1 MGGLDDRSPYFIML
15 NNAKLKETLSQK
27 VTANIAEPIHT
38 PTNFTAEPA
47 GSEPMLPSLSVVLT
61 FSLSLDEAASQM
73 TRIQEMVR
81 ILGLQPAVQQ
91 QLTPL
96 QLKSTQT
103 APKPDSL
110 QPTTAARQSSAKHTA
125 SPAMMTDK
133 QKRMIFALIARKNLS
148 PESVSDILEREFGHS
163 DGTKLTKVHASQFI
177 DRLMSSK

>member
-1 MGGLDDRSPYFIML
+1 ML

-38 PTNFTAEPA
+38 PTNSTAELA

-61 FSLSLDEAASQM
+61 FSLSLAEAASQM
-73 TRIQEMVR
+73 KRIQEMVR

-96 QLKSTQT
+96 PLKSTQT
-103 APKPDSL
+103 APKPASL
-110 QPTTAARQSSAKHTA
+110 RPTTPVRSQSSAKHTS

-133 QKRMIFALIARKNLS
+133 QKRMIFALIARQNLS

-163 DGTKLTKVHASQFI
+163 DGARLTKPEASTLI
-177 DRLMSSK
+177 GNLLAM

>member
-1 MGGLDDRSPYFIML
+1 ML

-38 PTNFTAEPA
+38 PTNSTAEPA

-61 FSLSLDEAASQM
+61 FSLSLDEASSQM
-73 TRIQEMVR
+73 KRIQEMVKM
-81 ILGLQPAVQQ
+81 LGFQPAMK

-96 QLKSTQT
+96 PLKSTQM

-110 QPTTAARQSSAKHTA
+110 QPNTPARSQSSAKHIA
-125 SPAMMTDK
+125 STTMMSDK

-163 DGTKLTKVHASQFI
+163 DGARLTKPEASTLI
-177 DRLMSSK
+177 GNLLAM

>member
-73 TRIQEMVR
+73 TRIQEMVN
-81 ILGLQPAVQQ
+81 ILGLQPAVK

-96 QLKSTQT
+96 PLKSTQM

-110 QPTTAARQSSAKHTA
+110 QPTTPVRSQPSEKHTA
-125 SPAMMTDK
+125 SPAIMTDK
-133 QKRMIFALIARKNLS
+133 QKRMIFALIGRKNLS
-148 PESVSDILEREFGHS
+148 PESVRDILEREFGHS

>member
-1 MGGLDDRSPYFIML
+1 ML
-15 NNAKLKETLSQK
+15 NNTKLKETLSQK
-27 VTANIAEPIHT
+27 VTAKTAESVHT
-38 PTNFTAEPA
+38 QTNSTAEPA

-61 FSLSLDEAASQM
+61 FSLSLAEAASQM

-81 ILGLQPAVQQ
+81 MLGLQSAVQQ

-110 QPTTAARQSSAKHTA
+110 KPNTPARSQSSAKHTA
-125 SPAMMTDK
+125 STAMMTDK

-163 DGTKLTKVHASQFI
+163 DGARLTKPEASTLI
-177 DRLMSSK
+177 GNLLAM

>member
-1 MGGLDDRSPYFIML
+1 ML

-27 VTANIAEPIHT
+27 VTANIAEPVHA
-38 PTNFTAEPA
+38 PTNSTAEPA

-61 FSLSLDEAASQM
+61 FSLSLAEAASQM

-81 ILGLQPAVQQ
+81 MLGLQSAVQQ

-110 QPTTAARQSSAKHTA
+110 KPNTPARSQSSAKHTA
-125 SPAMMTDK
+125 STAMMTDK

-163 DGTKLTKVHASQFI
+163 DGARLTKPEASTLI
-177 DRLMSSK
+177 GNLLAM